1 VPVTPNTT
9 YTFSYWGAEVDHDS
23 NSLPDLQL
31 KINGRSV
38 GSNKFPA
45 NSPDNG
51 GSWKNF
57 TVTWNSGSSSR
68 ADLALF
74 DLNTDTPWNDF
85 ALDDISF
92 GAHPAP

>member
-1 VPVTPNTT
+1 
-9 YTFSYWGAEVDHDS
+9 
-23 NSLPDLQL
+23 LQL

-38 GSNKFPA
+38 GSNNFPA

-51 GSWKNF
+51 GSWTRF
-57 TVTWNSGSSSR
+57 AFTWNSGSSSR